1 MSLRA
6 GEKAELYLAR
16 NPGLDNAMQYG
27 DLFRA
32 LRLPEGTA
40 LQQRI
45 NERRRADRKKGR
57 EPRIRVTYENE
68 RGAIRTALY
77 WMTGKDAKAVLAEH
91 RARAKAREAKDTLLA
106 LAADWRSSRKS

>member
-57 EPRIRVTYENE
+57 EPRIQVTYENHH
-68 RGAIRTALY
+68 GAIRTALY
-77 WMTGKDAKAVLAEH
+77 WMTAGDA
-91 RARAKAREAKDTLLA
+91 RDLLA
-106 LAADWRSSRKS
+106 KHRRKVMARWGLIGEPFE